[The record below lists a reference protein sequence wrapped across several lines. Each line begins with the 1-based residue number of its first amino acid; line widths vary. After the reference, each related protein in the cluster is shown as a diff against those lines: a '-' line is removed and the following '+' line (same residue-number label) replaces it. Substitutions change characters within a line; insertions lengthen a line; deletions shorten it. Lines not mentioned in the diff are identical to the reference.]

1 MAARVPNNT
10 DMMPEE
16 KNPVVTDD
24 GDVSTKGTS
33 EFADAAALGTQQEK
47 AMSLGTAFRYYRKAA
62 IWSIA
67 ISMATIMESY
77 DMQLISSF
85 YAFPQF
91 NRKYGERLPNGTYQV
106 DADWQLGL
114 SFASLAGLIF
124 GVFASGYLGDRFGPR
139 YVMIAAHFF
148 LAAFVSIV
156 FTANTIEVLFVGE
169 LLCALTWGLFAAA
182 TPTYAAEI
190 VPMAL
195 RGYLT
200 TYVNL
205 CWVIGRILATG
216 VLRGFLPVQSQW
228 SYRVPFALQW
238 LWPPFLIV
246 ATWFAPESPWWL
258 VRKGRIDEARKTLD
272 RLVTAPAGTVN
283 NDHRLAMMQHTIELE
298 KKLKVGG
305 TFLDCFKGT
314 NLRRTEIAMI
324 SWGGQILPGFIIQGY
339 TTYFFTLA
347 GLPSRD
353 SFNMTLGTF
362 GMAFVGT
369 CASWLLQG
377 RMGRRTIY
385 LAGLIIMLPI
395 MWIVAFL
402 EFAPNAGT
410 NSSIKWAQSSILM
423 IWFFTYGITIGPIP
437 YAIAAEVGA
446 VQLRYKT
453 IALGRNM
460 YYFLSLINVAISPY
474 MLNPKRWDL
483 KGKAAFPAAILNV
496 LLLLWAY
503 FRLPETKGMTPET
516 LDHLFHEKVP
526 ARKFKQEAARFQ

>member
-1 MAARVPNNT
+1 
-10 DMMPEE
+10 
-16 KNPVVTDD
+16 
-24 GDVSTKGTS
+24 
-33 EFADAAALGTQQEK
+33 
-47 AMSLGTAFRYYRKAA
+47 
-62 IWSIA
+62 
-67 ISMATIMESY
+67 
-77 DMQLISSF
+77 
-85 YAFPQF
+85 
-91 NRKYGERLPNGTYQV
+91 
-106 DADWQLGL
+106 
-114 SFASLAGLIF
+114 
-124 GVFASGYLGDRFGPR
+124 
-139 YVMIAAHFF
+139 
-148 LAAFVSIV
+148 
-156 FTANTIEVLFVGE
+156 
-169 LLCALTWGLFAAA
+169 
-182 TPTYAAEI
+182 
-190 VPMAL
+190 MAL

-205 CWVIGRILATG
+205 CWVMGRILATG

-238 LWPPFLIV
+238 LWPPFLLV
-246 ATWFAPESPWWL
+246 ATYLAPESPWWL
-258 VRKGRIDEARKTLD
+258 VRQGRIEDAKKTLD
-272 RLVTAPAGTVN
+272 RLVTAPAGAVN

-298 KKLKVGG
+298 QNLKVGG
-305 TFLDCFKGT
+305 TFVDCFKGT

-353 SFNMTLGTF
+353 SFNMTLGTY

-369 CASWLLQG
+369 CASWFLQG

-385 LAGLIIMLPI
+385 LAGLLVMLPI

-410 NSSIKWAQSSILM
+410 NASIKWAQSSILM

-460 YYFLSLINVAISPY
+460 YYFLSIVNVAISPY

-483 KGKAAFPAAILNV
+483 KGRAAFPAAILNV

-526 ARKFKQEAARFQ
+526 ARKFKEEAARFQ

>member
-1 MAARVPNNT
+1 
-10 DMMPEE
+10 MPLRTALCYYH
-16 KNPVVTDD
+16 K
-24 GDVSTKGTS
+24 
-33 EFADAAALGTQQEK
+33 AAL
-47 AMSLGTAFRYYRKAA
+47 
-62 IWSIA
+62 WSVL
-67 ISMATIMESY
+67 ISMATVMESY
-77 DMQLISSF
+77 DMQLISSL

-91 NRKYGERLPNGTYQV
+91 KKKYGNLMPNGLYELDPQ
-106 DADWQLGL
+106 WQIGL
-114 SFASLAGLIF
+114 SMASLIGLIF

-139 YVMIAAHFF
+139 YVMITAHTI
-148 LAAFVSIV
+148 LIAFISIV
-156 FTANTIEVLFVGE
+156 FTANSVEVLFVGE

-205 CWVIGRILATG
+205 CWVIGRLLATG
-216 VLRGFLPVQSQW
+216 VLRGMLPVQSEW
-228 SYRVPFALQW
+228 SFRIPFALQW
-238 LWPPFLIV
+238 MWPPFLII

-258 VRKGRIDEARKTLD
+258 VCKGRIEEARKTLN
-272 RLVTAPAGTVN
+272 RVITAPKGAVN

-298 KKLKVGG
+298 QKLKVGG
-305 TFLDCFKGT
+305 SFMDCFKGT

-347 GLPSRD
+347 GLPTKD

-362 GMAFVGT
+362 SMAFVGT
-369 CASWLLQG
+369 CGSWLLQG

-385 LAGLIIMLPI
+385 ISGLAIMMPI
-395 MWIVAFL
+395 MWTVAFL
-402 EFAPNAGT
+402 EFVPNAGT

-423 IWFFTYGITIGPIP
+423 VWFFTYGITIGPIP

-446 VQLRYKT
+446 VKLRYKT
-453 IALGRNM
+453 IALGRNT
-460 YYFLSLINVAISPY
+460 YYFLSIINHVIAPY
-474 MLNPKRWDL
+474 MLNPKKWDL

-516 LDHLFHEKVP
+516 LDHLFHEKVS
-526 ARKFKQEAARFQ
+526 ARKFKQDAERFQ

>member
-1 MAARVPNNT
+1 MLHNK
-10 DMMPEE
+10 
-16 KNPVVTDD
+16 KNSVALVEADSATK
-24 GDVSTKGTS
+24 DVS
-33 EFADAAALGTQQEK
+33 EFEHDAALGNQAEK
-47 AMSLGTAFRYYRKAA
+47 DMPLRTAFRYYHKAA
-62 IWSIA
+62 IWSIL

-91 NRKYGERLPNGTYQV
+91 NKKYGKRLPNGTYQIE
-106 DADWQLGL
+106 ANWQLGL
-114 SFASLAGLIF
+114 SYSSLVGLIF
-124 GVFASGYLGDRFGPR
+124 GVFASGYLRDRFGPR
-139 YVMIAAHFF
+139 RVMIAAHLL
-148 LAAFVSIV
+148 LAAFVTITV
-156 FTANTIEVLFVGE
+156 TANTIEVLFVGE

-182 TPTYAAEI
+182 TPTYAAEV

-200 TYVNL
+200 TFVNL

-216 VLRGFLPVQSQW
+216 VLRGFLPVQSEW
-228 SYRVPFALQW
+228 SFRVPFALQW
-238 LWPPFLIV
+238 MWPPFLIV
-246 ATWFAPESPWWL
+246 ATYMAPESPWWL
-258 VRKGRIDEARKTLD
+258 VRKGRIEEARKTLD
-272 RLVTAPAGTVN
+272 RLVTAPAGAVN
-283 NDHRLAMMQHTIELE
+283 NDHRLAMMQNTIDLE
-298 KKLKVGG
+298 RKLKVGG

-324 SWGGQILPGFIIQGY
+324 SWGGQILPGFVIQGY

-347 GLPSRD
+347 GLPSKD

-385 LAGLIIMLPI
+385 LWGLSVMLPI

-402 EFAPNAGT
+402 EFAPNFGK
-410 NSSIKWAQSSILM
+410 NSSIRWAQSSILM
-423 IWFFTYGITIGPIP
+423 IWFFTYGLTIGPIP

-453 IALGRNM
+453 IALARNM
-460 YYFLSLINVAISPY
+460 YYFLSIIKTAVGPY
-474 MLNPKRWDL
+474 MLNPTKWDL
-483 KGKAAFPAAILNV
+483 KGKAAIPAAILNV

-516 LDHLFHEKVP
+516 LDHMFHDKVS
-526 ARKFKQEAARFQ
+526 ARKFKEEAARRQ

>member
-1 MAARVPNNT
+1 
-10 DMMPEE
+10 
-16 KNPVVTDD
+16 
-24 GDVSTKGTS
+24 
-33 EFADAAALGTQQEK
+33 
-47 AMSLGTAFRYYRKAA
+47 
-62 IWSIA
+62 
-67 ISMATIMESY
+67 
-77 DMQLISSF
+77 
-85 YAFPQF
+85 
-91 NRKYGERLPNGTYQV
+91 
-106 DADWQLGL
+106 
-114 SFASLAGLIF
+114 
-124 GVFASGYLGDRFGPR
+124 
-139 YVMIAAHFF
+139 MIAALTYFN
-148 LAAFVSIV
+148 S
-156 FTANTIEVLFVGE
+156 
-169 LLCALTWGLFAAA
+169 ALTWGLFAAA

>member
-1 MAARVPNNT
+1 MAQPLPLEKTSIELVEEMKTTKDTKGDIT
-10 DMMPEE
+10 DADLGTEQE
-16 KNPVVTDD
+16 KNMTI
-24 GDVSTKGTS
+24 G
-33 EFADAAALGTQQEK
+33 AAFK
-47 AMSLGTAFRYYRKAA
+47 YYRKAA
-62 IWSIA
+62 LWSIA

-91 NRKYGERLPNGTYQV
+91 NRKYGHPLPNGKYQV
-106 DADWQLGL
+106 EANWQLAL
-114 SFASLAGLIF
+114 SFASLIGLIF

-139 YVMIAAHFF
+139 YIMIIAHVL
-148 LAAFVSIV
+148 LACFVSIV
-156 FTANTIEVLFVGE
+156 FTANTVETLFGGE
-169 LLCALTWGLFAAA
+169 LLCALTWGIFAAA

-190 VPMAL
+190 VPMAI

-216 VLRGFLPVQSQW
+216 VLRGFLPLQSQW
-228 SYRVPFALQW
+228 SYRIPFAIQW
-238 LWPPFLIV
+238 LWPPFLIL

-258 VRKGRIDEARKTLD
+258 VKKGCDEEARKVLD
-272 RLVTAPAGTVN
+272 RLVSAPPGVIN
-283 NDHRLAMMQHTIELE
+283 NDHRLAMMQHTIKVERELRI
-298 KKLKVGG
+298 GG
-305 TFLDCFKGT
+305 SFLDCFKGT

-347 GLPSRD
+347 GLPSSE
-353 SFNMTLGTF
+353 SFNLTLGTY
-362 GMAFVGT
+362 GMAFTGT
-369 CASWLLQG
+369 CLSWFLQS
-377 RMGRRTIY
+377 RFGRRTIY
-385 LAGLIIMLPI
+385 LGGLVVMLPI

-402 EFAPNAGT
+402 EFAPNAST
-410 NSSIKWAQSSILM
+410 NTSIKWAQAAILM

-460 YYFLSLINVAISPY
+460 YYFLSIINVVISPY
-474 MLNPKRWDL
+474 MLNPGKWDL
-483 KGKAAFPAAILNV
+483 KGKSAFPAAILNV
-496 LLLLWAY
+496 LLLIWAFY
-503 FRLPETKGMTPET
+503 RLPETKGLTPET
-516 LDHLFHEKVP
+516 LDHLFDQRIP
-526 ARKFKQEAARFQ
+526 ARKFKEESKRFQ

>member
-1 MAARVPNNT
+1 MAPDT
-10 DMMPEE
+10 SQEE
-16 KNPVVTDD
+16 KNTMTTMEAMEPEKDITGYEDEAVR
-24 GDVSTKGTS
+24 GT
-33 EFADAAALGTQQEK
+33 EQEK
-47 AMSLGTAFRYYRKAA
+47 TMPLKAAFKYYRKAVF
-62 IWSIA
+62 WSIT

-91 NRKYGERLPNGTYQV
+91 NRKYGKQLPNGTWQV

-114 SFASLAGLIF
+114 SLASLIGLIF
-124 GVFASGYLGDRFGPR
+124 GVFASGYLGDRYGPR
-139 YVMIAAHFF
+139 YVMIAAHCF
-148 LAAFVSIV
+148 LAGFVAII
-156 FTANTIEVLFVGE
+156 FTAQSVEILFAGE
-169 LLCALTWGLFAAA
+169 LLCACTWGLFAAA

-216 VLRGFLPVQSQW
+216 VLRGMLPVQSEW
-228 SYRVPFALQW
+228 SFRVPFALQW
-238 LWPPFLIV
+238 MWPPVLIF
-246 ATWFAPESPWWL
+246 ATWFSPESPWWL

-272 RLVTAPAGTVN
+272 RLVSAPSGIVN
-283 NDHRLAMMQHTIELE
+283 NDHRLAMMQHTIALE
-298 KKLKVGG
+298 RKLKVGG
-305 TFLDCFKGT
+305 SFLDCFKGT
-314 NLRRTEIAMI
+314 NLRRTEIAML

-347 GLPSRD
+347 GLAPSD
-353 SFNMTLGTF
+353 SFNLTMGVF

-369 CASWLLQG
+369 CASWFLQP

-385 LAGLIIMLPI
+385 IAGLAIMLPI

-402 EFAPNAGT
+402 EFAPNAGS

-460 YYFLSLINVAISPY
+460 YYFLSIINVVISPY
-474 MLNPKRWDL
+474 MLNPSKWDL

-496 LLLLWAY
+496 CLLIWAY
-503 FRLPETKGMTPET
+503 YRLPETKGMTPET
-516 LDHLFHEKVP
+516 LDHLFHEKIS
-526 ARKFKQEAARFQ
+526 ARKFKAEASRFQ